1 MHSYQFIWDGS
12 LAKSVISVK
21 NILVATQK
29 DKAIELWD
37 KLDNFMKI
45 FDWDLLIEIW
55 VEQGLLSMLIF
66 IVQVVW
72 FMVSAAMVATVAK
85 QKELD
90 DLVSTLGGNKLKICK
105 PYMEGTCSDILQ
117 VIETKVKNTGSHNMI
132 WIRRSPDIGKS
143 ALVAS
148 ILTWL
153 QNQNRYIILFQ
164 FDCTQSTTITTDSLW
179 HVITCDL
186 AYLYPSFC

>member
-29 DKAIELWD
+29 DKAIELQD

-55 VEQGLLSMLIF
+55 VEQGLVSVPIF

-90 DLVSTLGGNKLKICK
+90 DLVSTLGENKLKMCK
-105 PYMEGTCSDILQ
+105 PCMRCTCSDILQ
-117 VIETKVKNTGSHNMI
+117 VIETEVKNTGGHNMI
-132 WIRRSPDIGKS
+132 WIRGSPDVGKS
-143 ALVAS
+143 TLAAS
-148 ILTWL
+148 ISTWL
-153 QNQNRYIILFQ
+153 QN
-164 FDCTQSTTITTDSLW
+164 
-179 HVITCDL
+179 
-186 AYLYPSFC
+186 